1 MIDYIFYM
9 KTLLIVLGIIMII
22 TPIIF
27 ILIEAVVER
36 LPDDHRFVMWWRE
49 NVIGIGDD
57 ELF

>member
-1 MIDYIFYM
+1 M